1 MNSERPS
8 LPRNGG
14 QPAFD
19 LCQQLLA
26 PGVCAGLVQHLRR
39 LIAGEYKPRQ
49 RPPDFIVAVDIRAA
63 QRRKLALAVFQRR
76 NKPVEGIEQRL
87 LRNAQP
93 AFLMPHL
100 GKIHASLEIRYKYP
114 CVLFNALHQQQL
126 EQNAFSAA
134 GRTAQKDMGNVREVD
149 RHGAGIPL
157 AKHQHRTFAGKAAVI
172 PTQHLRQ
179 FLSGGNGIYQ
189 HAALA
194 PGVCQLDNVYPQRRL
209 NGGAFFLPFINRNA
223 PVIKLP
229 YRNAGIAAVAAFVE
243 QIRRYTGVVH
253 ETDALKPVPCHPPP
267 YWIEQQ
273 RRAAKQQICS
283 NGIPHQVL

>member
-1 MNSERPS
+1 
-8 LPRNGG
+8 
-14 QPAFD
+14 
-19 LCQQLLA
+19 
-26 PGVCAGLVQHLRR
+26 
-39 LIAGEYKPRQ
+39 
-49 RPPDFIVAVDIRAA
+49 
-63 QRRKLALAVFQRR
+63 
-76 NKPVEGIEQRL
+76 
-87 LRNAQP
+87 
-93 AFLMPHL
+93 
-100 GKIHASLEIRYKYP
+100 
-114 CVLFNALHQQQL
+114 
-126 EQNAFSAA
+126 
-134 GRTAQKDMGNVREVD
+134 MGNVCKVD
-149 RHGAGIPL
+149 RHGPGIPL
-157 AKHQHRTFAGKAAVI
+157 AQHQHRTFAGKAAVI